1 LKVFLLAPPW
11 SEIYGSFRAAAKVA
25 VAYPPLGLCYLASSL
40 RAAGHEAL
48 VVDAEAEGLDL
59 AGVLERLERFGP
71 DLLGIQVVSPLWD
84 IVLEVCRA
92 VKARGG
98 LPIVLGG
105 PHITITR
112 GEAFEQNP
120 HFDYAVIG
128 EGEETLAE
136 LAGALQAGVDPSH
149 VAGLCYRREGALH
162 ATAPRP
168 SDRELDSVPVPER
181 GDLRMSAYRFSV
193 PGRGLQPFA
202 TLTSTRGCPFECT
215 FCTEPMMFGRRTRFR
230 TPGLV
235 VDEIEDTWRRY
246 GTTHFIF
253 VDDTLTVEKKR
264 MREICRQIVARGL
277 PVTMEG
283 WTHANTVDAAL
294 LTEMRAAGFVRLSFG
309 VESGDPA
316 ILKSLKKGTDHE
328 RLRAAYRAAKGA
340 GIETRGSVILGLP
353 GDTRETVER
362 TIRFVC
368 ELADLDHCYF
378 NLAMPYPGT
387 EIRELALRGER
398 GTRLLSR
405 EYSVLR
411 RQGQSVVMEVNDLDT
426 RALLR
431 LQRRAYRA
439 FWLRPRRVL
448 YNLTRAGW
456 RAGLTNA
463 WAFFESFILPSRT
476 LRPRTRFVSE
486 ITAVAERAAVRD
498 AHA

>member
-1 LKVFLLAPPW
+1 MKVFLLAPPW
-11 SEIYGSFRAAAKVA
+11 AEIYGSFRAAAKVA
-25 VAYPPLGLCYLASSL
+25 VAYPPLGLCYLAAAL
-40 RAAGHEAL
+40 RAAGHEVR

-59 AGVLERLERFGP
+59 HGVLDRLAESGA

-84 IVLEVCRA
+84 IVYEVCRA
-92 VKARGG
+92 VKARGD

-112 GEAFEQNP
+112 AEAFEQNP

-128 EGEETLAE
+128 EGEETLTE
-136 LAGALQAGVDPSH
+136 LADALQSGGDPAR
-149 VAGLCYRREGALH
+149 VAGLCFRRGGLVHVTPAR
-162 ATAPRP
+162 A
-168 SDRELDSVPVPER
+168 SDRELDAIPPPDRS
-181 GDLRMSAYRFSV
+181 DLPMASYRFSV

-215 FCTEPMMFGRRTRFR
+215 FCSEPMMFGRRTRFR
-230 TPGLV
+230 TPARV
-235 VDEIEDTWRRY
+235 VDEIEETWRRF

-253 VDDTLTVEKKR
+253 VDDTLTVEKRR
-264 MREICRQIVARGL
+264 MRELCRLVVERAL

-283 WTHANTVDAAL
+283 WTHANTVNEEL
-294 LTEMRAAGFVRLSFG
+294 LATMRAAGFVRLSFG

-316 ILKSLKKGTDHE
+316 ILASLKKGTDHE
-328 RLRAAYRAAKGA
+328 RLRAAYGAAKRA

-368 ELADLDHCYF
+368 ELDDLDHCYF

-387 EIRELALRGER
+387 EIRELALRGAR

-411 RQGQSVVMEVNDLDT
+411 RQGQSVVMEVNDLDA
-426 RALLR
+426 RALLA

-456 RAGLTNA
+456 RAGLANA
-463 WAFFESFILPSRT
+463 WAFFRSFLLPPRSTGART
-476 LRPRTRFVSE
+476 HFVSE
-486 ITAVAERAAVRD
+486 VTSVAERLGVRE
-498 AHA
+498 AR

>member
-1 LKVFLLAPPW
+1 MLLLAPPW

-40 RAAGHEAL
+40 RASGHEVQ
-48 VVDAEAEGLDL
+48 VVDAEAERLDL
-59 AGVLERLERFGP
+59 RGVLARLERFGP

-84 IVLEVCRA
+84 VVHEVCRA
-92 VKARGG
+92 VKARGD

-112 GEAFEQNP
+112 AEAFEQNP
-120 HFDYAVIG
+120 HFDFAVIG
-128 EGEETLAE
+128 EGEETLTE
-136 LAGALQAGVDPSH
+136 LAGALQSGADPSS
-149 VAGLCYRREGALH
+149 VAGLAFRLGADVH
-162 ATAPRP
+162 VTAARA
-168 SDRELDSVPVPER
+168 SDRDLDEIPPPDRS
-181 GDLRMSAYRFSV
+181 DLPMSSYRFSV
-193 PGRGLQPFA
+193 PGRGLQPFT

-230 TPGLV
+230 TPAQV
-235 VDEIEDTWRRY
+235 VDEIEATARRF

-277 PVTMEG
+277 DVTMEG
-283 WTHANTVDAAL
+283 WTHANTVDAEL
-294 LTEMRAAGFVRLSFG
+294 LATMHAAGFVRLSFG

-316 ILKSLKKGTDHE
+316 ILRSLKKGTDHV
-328 RLRAAYRAAKGA
+328 RLRAAYRAAKDA

-353 GDTRETVER
+353 GDTRATVER

-368 ELADLDHCYF
+368 ELDELDHCYF
-378 NLAMPYPGT
+378 NLALPYPGT

-411 RQGQSVVMEVNDLDT
+411 RQGQSVVMEVNDLDART
-426 RALLR
+426 LLR

-463 WAFFESFILPSRT
+463 WAFFESFILPSRAV
-476 LRPRTRFVSE
+476 RPRTRFVSE
-486 ITAVAERAAVRD
+486 VTALDERVAASGI
-498 AHA
+498 H